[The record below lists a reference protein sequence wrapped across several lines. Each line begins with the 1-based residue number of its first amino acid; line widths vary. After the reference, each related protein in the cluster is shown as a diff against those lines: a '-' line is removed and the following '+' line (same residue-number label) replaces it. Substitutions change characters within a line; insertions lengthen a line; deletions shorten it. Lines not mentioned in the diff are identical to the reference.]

1 MASKFTTLMKRFV
14 REEEG
19 LEFLEYAIL
28 AVVIAVAAAAAYGA
42 LGNAISS
49 AVAGAE
55 SELLSD

>member
-1 MASKFTTLMKRFV
+1 MKRFV